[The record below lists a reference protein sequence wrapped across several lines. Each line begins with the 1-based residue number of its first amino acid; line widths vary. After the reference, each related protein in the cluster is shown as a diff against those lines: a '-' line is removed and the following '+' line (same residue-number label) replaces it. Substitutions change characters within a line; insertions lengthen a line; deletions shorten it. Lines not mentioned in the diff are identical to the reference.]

1 MDTTSLTE
9 YYDLEC
15 ISCVKSGQHI
25 RQSQMENILLY
36 KGGGYILILKM
47 EENLRSY
54 FQWKD
59 TNEMQYMIVEWI
71 QFWKEETL

>member
-1 MDTTSLTE
+1 
-9 YYDLEC
+9 
-15 ISCVKSGQHI
+15 
-25 RQSQMENILLY
+25 MENILLY

-71 QFWKEETL
+71 QFWKEEML